1 MSIKQA
7 VRRAV
12 RRVGRSWN
20 CSECPT
26 LLGTYDESSMRL
38 KYKQA
43 AYEIRGSDLVVVAI
57 CRNCGTENRLS
68 RPDRPR

>member
-7 VRRAV
+7 VRRAAP
-12 RRVGRSWN
+12 RVGRPWN

-26 LLGTYDESSMRL
+26 LLGTYDELSMTL

-43 AYEIRGSDLVVVAI
+43 VYEVRGSDLVVVAI

-68 RPDRPR
+68 RPDRLR